1 MSGVVGR
8 SHCISTIGGTGLVSL
23 ELRGGP
29 GQTVSESEG
38 SCLRAQALAWFVQCA
53 ASISCSIH
61 MMINISML
69 LYKDLIETF
78 IYSYRLTHTWQ

>member
-1 MSGVVGR
+1 MSVVSPTADISLCQSIRYMKDHMSGVVGR

-38 SCLRAQALAWFVQCA
+38 SCLRAQTLAWFVQCA
-53 ASISCSIH
+53 ASISCSI
-61 MMINISML
+61 
-69 LYKDLIETF
+69 
-78 IYSYRLTHTWQ
+78 

>member
-38 SCLRAQALAWFVQCA
+38 SCLRLRHWHGLYNVLLVLAAVYDDQHFHVIVQG
-53 ASISCSIH
+53 
-61 MMINISML
+61 
-69 LYKDLIETF
+69 
-78 IYSYRLTHTWQ
+78 SYRNVYILL